1 MPNFDELITGGASAP
16 RYQQN
21 RPFDLEEY
29 KARKQE
35 ERDHVYG
42 MIDDTAMTVAGD
54 STALQ
59 SYLDVQARFNL
70 FTVSNGLLVLTQN
83 PNATQVKEFDEW
95 KERGGYVRKKENGL
109 YILKRGDDYERDDGT
124 MGVSYNPVK
133 VFDISQ
139 VNGIRRPPRP
149 ALDDSM
155 RLKALIDTSTARLEI
170 SNALPDGVNAVYLP
184 ESREIQ
190 IRPGLEPAALFQ
202 ALAQAEAHAELDK
215 GDGGYDRA
223 ACSFPAYCVSYMMC
237 KRYDVPTEG
246 YNFDRAPAQFRGME
260 SQEIRDNLSVL
271 RDANRDMSS
280 RVDRALSFQREQQR
294 KQNEP
299 QR

>member
-1 MPNFDELITGGASAP
+1 MPNYDELITGGSASS
-16 RYQQN
+16 YQRN

-35 ERDHVYG
+35 ERDTVYG
-42 MIDDTAMTVAGD
+42 MIDDTAMQVAGD
-54 STALQ
+54 GTALQ
-59 SYLDVQARFNL
+59 SYLDVQARFNQY
-70 FTVSNGLLVLTQN
+70 TVSNGLLVLAQK
-83 PNATQVKEFDEW
+83 PNATQLKEFDEW

-109 YILKRGDDYERDDGT
+109 YILKRGDEYEREDGT
-124 MGVSYNPVK
+124 IGVGYNPVK

-155 RLKALIDTSTARLEI
+155 RLKAMIDTSTARLEI
-170 SNALPDGVNAVYLP
+170 SDTLPDGVNAVYLP
-184 ESREIQ
+184 ENREIQ
-190 IRPGLEPAALFQ
+190 VRRGLEPAALFQ
-202 ALAQAEAHAELDK
+202 ALAQAEAHAEMDK
-215 GDGGYDRA
+215 GDGSYDRA
-223 ACSFPAYCVSYMMC
+223 ACAFPAYCVSYMMC
-237 KRYDVPTEG
+237 KRYGVPTEG
-246 YNFDRAPAQFRGME
+246 YQFDRAPAQFRGME
-260 SQEIRDNLSVL
+260 SQEIRDDLAVI
-271 RDANRDMSS
+271 RDANREMSS